1 MQENI
6 DKHYVKWTRS

>member
-6 DKHYVKWTRS
+6 DKHYVKWIRS